1 MQTSHQAVSQPAKT
15 RRNRASLSLAELIR
29 FRLKKLRINAQSLHR
44 RSGLSPSY
52 ICRLLSGERLV
63 NDDETALKL
72 AKGLQIDWTEVF
84 RAARNTRAQ
93 RREANLRQ
101 APSDSSET

>member
-1 MQTSHQAVSQPAKT
+1 MQATRDVITAQPKK
-15 RRNRASLSLAELIR
+15 RRNRATLSLAELVQM
-29 FRLKKLRINAQSLHR
+29 RLEKLRINAQSLSR

-93 RREANLRQ
+93 RRETNLRQ

>member
-1 MQTSHQAVSQPAKT
+1 MQTTHSAVSAQPKK
-15 RRNRASLSLAELIR
+15 RRNRATLSLAELVQM
-29 FRLKKLRINAQSLHR
+29 RLSKLRINAQSLSR

-72 AKGLQIDWTEVF
+72 AKGIQLDWTEVF
-84 RAARNTRAQ
+84 RAARNSRARQ
-93 RREANLRQ
+93 REAKLQ
-101 APSDSSET
+101 KADPSLSVT